1 MKAIHY
7 INQFFG
13 QVGGEDAADYK
24 PSFHEE
30 LVGCSNM
37 LNQLMPDVEVTH
49 TIICGDNYIASH
61 TEEAVKEII
70 DWLKRQEFDIFF
82 AGPAFMAG
90 RYGVGCGT
98 VCKAVKEA
106 FGVPVITSMNEENP
120 GVEMFHKDM
129 YIFRGGRKAT
139 FMKEDME
146 KMAAFGQKIAK
157 GEELLPA
164 AEEGYFPRGI
174 RKEIFHPEGI
184 PAADRAVDMLIR
196 KLKGEPFQTELVIP
210 KRERVPVAPPI
221 KDLSK
226 ATIAL
231 VGSCG
236 VVPSDNPDRIQSA
249 SATKWGKYDISGLDH
264 LPKGEYKTIHAGY
277 DPEAICEVPD
287 RGMPLDAMRAYE
299 KEGKIGKLHE
309 TYYVTVGTGTTQAYA
324 AKFGK
329 EIAAELKE
337 AGVDGVLLVA
347 T

>member
-106 FGVPVITSMNEENP
+106 FGVPAITSMNEENP

>member
-106 FGVPVITSMNEENP
+106 FGVPAITSMNEENP

-249 SATKWGKYDISGLDH
+249 SATKS
-264 LPKGEYKTIHAGY
+264 P
-277 DPEAICEVPD
+277 
-287 RGMPLDAMRAYE
+287 
-299 KEGKIGKLHE
+299 
-309 TYYVTVGTGTTQAYA
+309 TVVCPWTP
-324 AKFGK
+324 
-329 EIAAELKE
+329 
-337 AGVDGVLLVA
+337 
-347 T
+347 

>member
-98 VCKAVKEA
+98 ICKAVKEV

-221 KDLSK
+221 KDLGK

-287 RGMPLDAMRAYE
+287 RGMPVDAMRAYE

>member
-1 MKAIHY
+1 
-7 INQFFG
+7 
-13 QVGGEDAADYK
+13 
-24 PSFHEE
+24 
-30 LVGCSNM
+30 
-37 LNQLMPDVEVTH
+37 
-49 TIICGDNYIASH
+49 
-61 TEEAVKEII
+61 
-70 DWLKRQEFDIFF
+70 
-82 AGPAFMAG
+82 
-90 RYGVGCGT
+90 
-98 VCKAVKEA
+98 
-106 FGVPVITSMNEENP
+106 MNEENP

-139 FMKEDME
+139 FMKQDME
-146 KMAAFGQKIAK
+146 KMAAFARKLAK
-157 GEELLPA
+157 GEELRPA

-196 KLKGEPFQTELVIP
+196 KLRGEPFQTELVIP

-231 VGSCG
+231 VGSSG
-236 VVPSDNPDRIQSA
+236 VVPSGNPDRIQTA

-264 LPKGEYKTIHAGY
+264 LPKGEFKTIHAGY

-287 RGMPLDAMRAYE
+287 RGMPVDAMRAYE
-299 KEGKIGKLHE
+299 REGKIGKLHD

>member
-1 MKAIHY
+1 
-7 INQFFG
+7 
-13 QVGGEDAADYK
+13 
-24 PSFHEE
+24 
-30 LVGCSNM
+30 
-37 LNQLMPDVEVTH
+37 
-49 TIICGDNYIASH
+49 
-61 TEEAVKEII
+61 
-70 DWLKRQEFDIFF
+70 
-82 AGPAFMAG
+82 
-90 RYGVGCGT
+90 
-98 VCKAVKEA
+98 
-106 FGVPVITSMNEENP
+106 MNEENP

-139 FMKEDME
+139 FMKEDMG

-157 GEELLPA
+157 GEELLQA

-184 PAADRAVDMLIR
+184 PAADRAVNMLIR
-196 KLKGEPFQTELVIP
+196 KLKGESFQTELVIP
-210 KRERVPVAPPI
+210 KRERVPVAPPV

-231 VGSCG
+231 VGSSG
-236 VVPSDNPDRIQSA
+236 VIPSGNPDRIQTA

-287 RGMPLDAMRAYE
+287 RGMPVDAMRIYE
-299 KEGKIGKLHE
+299 REGKIGKLHD

>member
-24 PSFHEE
+24 PSFHDE

-37 LNQLMPDVEVTH
+37 LNQLMPEVEVTH
-49 TIICGDNYIASH
+49 TIICGDNYIASR

-70 DWLKRQEFDIFF
+70 EWLKRQDFDIFF

-98 VCKAVKEA
+98 IGRAVRET
-106 FGVPVITSMNEENP
+106 FDVPVITSMNEENP

-139 FMKEDME
+139 FMKQDME
-146 KMAAFGQKIAK
+146 KMAAFARKLAK
-157 GEELLPA
+157 GEELRPA

-196 KLKGEPFQTELVIP
+196 KLRGEPFQTELVIP

-236 VVPSDNPDRIQSA
+236 VVPSENPDRIQTA

-264 LPKGEYKTIHAGY
+264 LPKGEFKTIHAGY

-287 RGMPLDAMRAYE
+287 RGMPVDAMRAYE
-299 KEGKIGKLHE
+299 REGKIGKLHD

-329 EIAAELKE
+329 EIAAEIKE

>member
-13 QVGGEDAADYK
+13 QVGGEDAADYE
-24 PSFHEE
+24 PTFHEE
-30 LVGCSNM
+30 LVGCTNM

-49 TIICGDNYIASH
+49 TIVCGDNYIASH
-61 TEEAVKEII
+61 TDEAVRKII
-70 DWLKRQEFDIFF
+70 EWLKGREFDIFF

-90 RYGVGCGT
+90 RYGVGCG
-98 VCKAVKEA
+98 VIGKAVREA
-106 FGVPVITSMNEENP
+106 FDVPVITSMNEENP

-129 YIFRGGRKAT
+129 YIFSGGRKAT

-146 KMAAFGQKIAK
+146 KMAAFAQKIAK

-210 KRERVPVAPPI
+210 KRELVPVASPI

-231 VGSCG
+231 VGSSG
-236 VVPSDNPDRIQSA
+236 VVPSENPDRIQTA
-249 SATKWGKYDISGLDH
+249 SATKWGKYDISGLEH

-287 RGMPLDAMRAYE
+287 RGMPVDAMRAYE

-309 TYYVTVGTGTTQAYA
+309 SYYVTVGTGTTQAYA

-329 EIAAELKE
+329 EIAADLKE

>member
-24 PSFHEE
+24 PSFHDE

-37 LNQLMPDVEVTH
+37 LNQLMPEVEVTH
-49 TIICGDNYIASH
+49 TIICGDNYIASR

-70 DWLKRQEFDIFF
+70 DWLKRREFDIFF

-98 VCKAVKEA
+98 IGRAVRET
-106 FGVPVITSMNEENP
+106 FDVPVITSMNEENP

-139 FMKEDME
+139 FMKQDME
-146 KMAAFGQKIAK
+146 KMAAFARKIAK
-157 GEELLPA
+157 GEELRPA

-196 KLKGEPFQTELVIP
+196 KLRGEPFQTELVIP

-231 VGSCG
+231 VGSSG
-236 VVPSDNPDRIQSA
+236 VVPSGNPDRIQTA

-264 LPKGEYKTIHAGY
+264 LPKGEFKTIHAGY

-287 RGMPLDAMRAYE
+287 RGMPVDAMRAYE
-299 KEGKIGKLHE
+299 REGKIGKLHD

-329 EIAAELKE
+329 EIAAEIKE

>member
-13 QVGGEDAADYK
+13 QVGGEEAADYK
-24 PSFHEE
+24 PSFHKE

-70 DWLKRQEFDIFF
+70 DWLKQQEFDIFF

-90 RYGVGCGT
+90 RYGIGCGT
-98 VCKAVKEA
+98 VGKAVKEA

-120 GVEMFHKDM
+120 AVEMFHKDM

-184 PAADRAVDMLIR
+184 PAADRAVDMLIK

-226 ATIAL
+226 ARIAL

-264 LPKGEYKTIHAGY
+264 LPKGKYKTIHAGY
-277 DPEAICEVPD
+277 DPEAINEVPD
-287 RGMPLDAMRAYE
+287 RGMPVDAMRAYE
-299 KEGKIGKLHE
+299 KEGKIGKFHD

>member
-24 PSFHEE
+24 PSFHDE

-37 LNQLMPDVEVTH
+37 LNQLMPEVEVTH

-70 DWLKRQEFDIFF
+70 EWLKRREFDIFF

-98 VCKAVKEA
+98 IGRAVRET
-106 FGVPVITSMNEENP
+106 FDVPVITSMNEENP

-139 FMKEDME
+139 FMKQDME
-146 KMAAFGQKIAK
+146 KMAAFARKIAK
-157 GEELLPA
+157 GEELRPA

-196 KLKGEPFQTELVIP
+196 KLRGEPFQTELVIP

-231 VGSCG
+231 VGSSG
-236 VVPSDNPDRIQSA
+236 VVPSGNPDRIQTA

-264 LPKGEYKTIHAGY
+264 LPKGEFKTIHAGY

-287 RGMPLDAMRAYE
+287 RGMPVDAMRAYE
-299 KEGKIGKLHE
+299 REGKIGKLHD